1 MELFSKSL
9 LNHCNVQSFSLYR
22 KDIGYCQ
29 GMQAVSALLLMY
41 MTEEEAFWVLA
52 SLADDT
58 KYQMDNLWR
67 PSMPAINL
75 RFYQM
80 ERLVKINLP
89 RLSQHFEQNDII
101 NASMYQASQWFITI
115 FLATEMKFGVI
126 TRVWDIY
133 LNEGLKTIF
142 RMGLGFLKYFE
153 KQLLKSNMEEMLELF
168 RSGAA
173 QLEPEEYI
181 KVCFATRITHA
192 QLAAF
197 EKDFTRQQQQG
208 KF

>member
-1 MELFSKSL
+1 M
-9 LNHCNVQSFSLYR
+9 
-22 KDIGYCQ
+22 G
-29 GMQAVSALLLMY
+29 
-41 MTEEEAFWVLA
+41 EEEAFWVLA